1 VTTHLRVTAGGHLV
15 LLPSQ
20 SVRHVSEET
29 GDGRPLLDLAGILSG
44 APAGGGVTI
53 LYGDDADTAV
63 RLAVDEVVGLV
74 YVPQEML
81 ARLPALSPRF
91 AQLFDSI
98 AVEAIDGRHP
108 LCLRGRITAE
118 GL

>member
-1 VTTHLRVTAGGHLV
+1 MTTHLRVLVGSHLL

-20 SVRHVSEET
+20 SVRHVSDDN
-29 GDGRPLLDLAGILSG
+29 GDGRPLLDLGEVL
-44 APAGGGVTI
+44 GGGRTGGSVTI

-74 YVPQEML
+74 HVSEEML
-81 ARLPALSPRF
+81 ARLPALSPGF

-108 LCLRGRITAE
+108 LCLRGRIAAE

>member
-1 VTTHLRVTAGGHLV
+1 MTTHLRVAAGGHMV

-20 SVRHVSEET
+20 SVRHVSDET
-29 GDGRPLLDLAGILSG
+29 GDGRPLLDLAEILG
-44 APAGGGVTI
+44 GRKAGGGVTI
-53 LYGDDADTAV
+53 VYGDDADSAV

-108 LCLRGRITAE
+108 LCLRGRVSAE